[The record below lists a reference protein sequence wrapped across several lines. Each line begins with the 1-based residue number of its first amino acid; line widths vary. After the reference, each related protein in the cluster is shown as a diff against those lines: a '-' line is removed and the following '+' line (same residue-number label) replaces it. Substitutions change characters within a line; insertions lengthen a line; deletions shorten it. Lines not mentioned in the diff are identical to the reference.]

1 MSTGAIFLLSLTP
14 IAITVVTLVSM
25 FEKKIKRQEIEDE
38 IFFQN
43 FSKQNKHKISSPL
56 N

>member
-1 MSTGAIFLLSLTP
+1 MSTGAIFLLSLMP
-14 IAITVVTLVSM
+14 IAILAVTLVSR
-25 FEKKIKRQEIEDE
+25 FEKKIKRQELVDE